1 MTTDDQS
8 LSHKERELGEIR
20 SDIEQTRARLA
31 ETLDQIEDRLD
42 VGKRVK
48 SIADDAWA
56 RFEKLRTENPVVLYS
71 SAGIVGLGV
80 VGAALIVRIVR
91 R

>member
-31 ETLDQIEDRLD
+31 ETLDQIEDKLD

-48 SIADDAWA
+48 SIADDALA

-71 SAGIVGLGV
+71 SAAIVGLGV

>member
-8 LSHKERELGEIR
+8 LTHKERELGEIR

-31 ETLDQIEDRLD
+31 ETLDQIEDKLD
-42 VGKRVK
+42 VSKQAQKVF
-48 SIADDAWA
+48 SDARD
-56 RFEKLRTENPVVLYS
+56 RFDKLRKENPVVLYS
-71 SAGIVGLGV
+71 SAAIVVLGAVGTALV
-80 VGAALIVRIVR
+80 VRMVR

>member
-8 LSHKERELGEIR
+8 LTHKERELGEIR

-31 ETLDQIEDRLD
+31 ETLDQIEDKLD

-48 SIADDAWA
+48 NAADDAIA
-56 RFEKLRTENPVVLYS
+56 RFEKLRKENPVVLYA
-71 SAGIVGLGV
+71 SAAIVGLGV
-80 VGAALIVRIVR
+80 VGTALIVRIVR